1 MLLRKLKDLKIAS
14 KDHKPTKKERMVNR
28 SLWLIS
34 TSRNALV
41 VIICSTAAYLY
52 ETWGAGSPF
61 RLTGTVRPG
70 LPDFKAPPFE
80 TLLNNRT
87 VSFGEMVS
95 DLGTSVVLVPVI
107 GVLGNV
113 AIAKAFASGQM
124 IDATQELFTLS
135 MCNVFGSFFSSMP
148 ITGSFSRSAV
158 NHASGVQTPLG
169 GVFTGIMVLLA
180 LGFLTPYFAFI
191 PKASL
196 AAVII
201 SAVIFMIEYEVV
213 KPMWRSS
220 KKDLIATCA
229 TFVFCLAIGVEYGI
243 LVGVG
248 INIMFLLYPS
258 ARPSVYVEK
267 MKTATSGIEYVMITP
282 GNSLYFPAVDFIK
295 TSVGKAGVNAK
306 NLPVVIDCRFILGA
320 DFTAAKG
327 ISALINEFLI
337 RRQSLYFLNTRE
349 EVVSVFRG
357 VFDTDFKYFSSKEE
371 VESVLEDDKRKEL
384 ESEETHLLNNGT
396 ICHNQWR
403 NSVVEL
409 TEIAC
414 GDKSNI
420 SYRKVNTE
428 S

>member
-1 MLLRKLKDLKIAS
+1 
-14 KDHKPTKKERMVNR
+14 
-28 SLWLIS
+28 
-34 TSRNALV
+34 
-41 VIICSTAAYLY
+41 
-52 ETWGAGSPF
+52 
-61 RLTGTVRPG
+61 
-70 LPDFKAPPFE
+70 
-80 TLLNNRT
+80 
-87 VSFGEMVS
+87 
-95 DLGTSVVLVPVI
+95 
-107 GVLGNV
+107 
-113 AIAKAFASGQM
+113 M

-169 GVFTGIMVLLA
+169 GVFTGTLPKKKSRFFVTLISGIMVLLA

-267 MKTATSGIEYVMITP
+267 MKVQHWRKAMLSCFTLS
-282 GNSLYFPAVDFIK
+282 SLFA
-295 TSVGKAGVNAK
+295 
-306 NLPVVIDCRFILGA
+306 DCDEWYRVRY
-320 DFTAAKG
+320 DY
-327 ISALINEFLI
+327 S
-337 RRQSLYFLNTRE
+337 RE
-349 EVVSVFRG
+349 
-357 VFDTDFKYFSSKEE
+357 
-371 VESVLEDDKRKEL
+371 
-384 ESEETHLLNNGT
+384 
-396 ICHNQWR
+396 
-403 NSVVEL
+403 
-409 TEIAC
+409 
-414 GDKSNI
+414 
-420 SYRKVNTE
+420 
-428 S
+428 

>member
-1 MLLRKLKDLKIAS
+1 
-14 KDHKPTKKERMVNR
+14 
-28 SLWLIS
+28 
-34 TSRNALV
+34 
-41 VIICSTAAYLY
+41 
-52 ETWGAGSPF
+52 
-61 RLTGTVRPG
+61 
-70 LPDFKAPPFE
+70 
-80 TLLNNRT
+80 
-87 VSFGEMVS
+87 
-95 DLGTSVVLVPVI
+95 
-107 GVLGNV
+107 
-113 AIAKAFASGQM
+113 M

-169 GVFTGIMVLLA
+169 GIFTGIMVLLA

-248 INIMFLLYPS
+248 INIVFLLYPS
-258 ARPSVYVEK
+258 ARPTVYVD
-267 MKTATSGIEYVMITP
+267 KTKTSNGAIDYVVITP
-282 GNSLYFPAVDFIK
+282 GNSLYFPAVDFLK
-295 TSVGKAGVNAK
+295 TSVGKAGAGSNF
-306 NLPVVIDCRFILGA
+306 PVVIDCRFILGA

-327 ISALINEFLI
+327 ISALINEFLLKG
-337 RRQSLYFLNTRE
+337 QGLYFLHTKE

-357 VFDTDFKYFSSKEE
+357 VFDEDFKYFNSKED
-371 VESVLEDDKRKEL
+371 LELILEGKR
-384 ESEETHLLNNGT
+384 T
-396 ICHNQWR
+396 
-403 NSVVEL
+403 
-409 TEIAC
+409 
-414 GDKSNI
+414 
-420 SYRKVNTE
+420 
-428 S
+428 